1 MRTANGKSIAS
12 SPWIFIPAVYLIAGT
27 VESGILQ
34 HGVTIMYKDLG
45 YSNAFIGFL
54 SFLQLPL
61 LVAFLV
67 APYVDRM
74 GSKRGLTIAF
84 MFIMAAISLLIPFTF
99 YLDSLFTVASLT
111 ALFLLAISFACF
123 KIASE
128 GYYIRILSPH
138 DQAAF
143 IGIKTAAIRLGII
156 FTISLLVGL
165 AGRVNLAAESERLGW
180 QSMFFVLVALTGL
193 AALYNWKFL
202 PRPLEDRPNQEREG
216 FALARVMGEYLKQ
229 EKALLLIIFILIYRF
244 GEGLLLRMADPFF
257 MDPVDLG
264 GMAMGI
270 PELVAIKSFAAIPGT
285 IVGGIIGGW
294 LVARYGLRRTF
305 LPLSALMCI
314 PNLGFWYLAHL
325 QPMVEVTIFGMSW
338 KRDVLIVVVAESV
351 GYGMGFSAFFYYLH
365 KLAVG
370 VNKTSLLAISFAL
383 MALGIYLPSM
393 ISGVVQEWIGYE
405 LLFIVSFALAIPGV
419 ILTLFVPLGRSEQS
433 SDTREK
439 I

>member
-1 MRTANGKSIAS
+1 MRTRKEINLAS
-12 SPWIFIPAVYLIAGT
+12 SPWIFIPAIYLIAGA
-27 VESGILQ
+27 VESGVLQ

-45 YSNAFIGFL
+45 YSNSFIGFL

-61 LVAFLV
+61 LVSFLI

-74 GSKRGLTIAF
+74 GSKRSLTIAF
-84 MFIMAAISLLIPFTF
+84 MFIMATISLLIPFTF
-99 YLDSLFTVASLT
+99 YLDSLFTIASLS
-111 ALFLLAISFACF
+111 ALFLLAVSFACF

-128 GYYIRILSPH
+128 GYYIRILSSR

-143 IGIKTAAIRLGII
+143 IGVKTAAIRLGII

-165 AGRVNLAAESERLGW
+165 AGRVNLEAESDRLGW
-180 QSMFFVLVALTGL
+180 QAMFFVLVILTGF
-193 AALYNWKFL
+193 AALYNWRFL
-202 PRPLEDRPNQEREG
+202 PRPLDDSPNTEREG

-229 EKALLLIIFILIYRF
+229 EKALLLIFFILIYRF
-244 GEGLLLRMADPFF
+244 GEGLLLRMADPFL
-257 MDPVDLG
+257 MDSVDVG
-264 GMAMGI
+264 GMAIAI

-305 LPLSALMCI
+305 LPLSVLMCV

-325 QPMVEVTIFGMSW
+325 QPTAEITIFGMLW
-338 KRDVLIVVVAESV
+338 KRDVLVVVVAESV

-370 VNKTSLLAISFAL
+370 TNKTSLLAISFAL
-383 MALGIYLPSM
+383 MALGIYIPSM

-405 LLFIVSFALAIPGV
+405 MLFIVSFVLAIPGV
-419 ILTLFVPLGRSEQS
+419 ILTLFVPLG
-433 SDTREK
+433 EK
-439 I
+439 KETL